1 MREKESLRK
10 QTFIKVKW
18 RLGKFSNKNNSCR
31 IERIDRHIQIKN
43 QLEKRY
49 WVAPDITR
57 QQLKSC
63 TEVFH
68 TESTVT
74 RGLILESLVPQ
85 ILWYPQVS
93 RRIKKYLN

>member
-43 QLEKRY
+43 QLETRY

-57 QQLKSC
+57 QQLSSHVQK
-63 TEVFH
+63 FF
-68 TESTVT
+68 
-74 RGLILESLVPQ
+74 RQ
-85 ILWYPQVS
+85 NRQ
-93 RRIKKYLN
+93 